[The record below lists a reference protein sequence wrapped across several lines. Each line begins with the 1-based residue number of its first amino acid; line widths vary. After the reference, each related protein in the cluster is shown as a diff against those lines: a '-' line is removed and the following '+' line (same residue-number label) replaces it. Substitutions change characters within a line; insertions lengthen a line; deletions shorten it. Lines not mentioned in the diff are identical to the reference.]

1 MYYKSIPSNRLND
14 ALTKLDEVR
23 AIFVIGQR
31 AVPLLEDLLH
41 FVREMTPL
49 LEEVS
54 QSLHISTARMPT
66 AASQLERVSHANEL
80 ATTEILDLVDA
91 VQRHV
96 HSAASWLNGMKQS
109 RDALRMR
116 DQRLLDAITSAT
128 SAPGVRE
135 ALQSW
140 YEEGENLYASWDA
153 KEMERILDTVRDHMQ
168 SIMMSLQVQDITAQQ
183 IASVNHLI
191 ESTRQRMAEIVE
203 RLSHDVLPQSA
214 PDDSLAE
221 MRSSQSRFDPLANY
235 DSSGKHQAHADDL
248 VNAFLSGESLPVEP
262 LSDIP
267 EEPIIRYSTDVPAAS
282 LAMRPPP
289 APAPPAQRPAPV
301 APPPPPRPSPSPK
314 PAPGPP
320 AAPASFD
327 PVSQDD
333 IDALFNT

>member
-96 HSAASWLNGMKQS
+96 HSASSWLNGMRQS
-109 RDALRMR
+109 RDALKLR
-116 DQRLLDAITSAT
+116 DQRLLDAISSAT

-140 YEEGENLYASWDA
+140 YEEGETLYASWDS
-153 KEMERILDTVRDHMQ
+153 KELERILDTVRDHMQ

-248 VNAFLSGESLPVEP
+248 VNAFLSGENLPVETQ
-262 LSDIP
+262 DQEP
-267 EEPIIRYSTDVPAAS
+267 EEPIIRYSTDIPAS
-282 LAMRPPP
+282 SMTMPQTPLAF
-289 APAPPAQRPAPV
+289 APAPRPAPV
-301 APPPPPRPSPSPK
+301 APPPPRPVAPPK
-314 PAPGPP
+314 PPPAPP

>member
-91 VQRHV
+91 VQRHI
-96 HSAASWLNGMKQS
+96 HSASSWLNGMKQS
-109 RDALRMR
+109 RDALKLR
-116 DQRLLDAITSAT
+116 DQRLLEAISSAT

-140 YEEGENLYASWDA
+140 YEQGESLYASWYSKDL
-153 KEMERILDTVRDHMQ
+153 ERILDTVRDHMQ

-203 RLSHDVLPQSA
+203 RLSHDVLPPSSNE
-214 PDDSLAE
+214 DSLVE

-235 DSSGKHQAHADDL
+235 DSSGKHQATADDL
-248 VNAFLSGESLPVEP
+248 VNAFLSGEKIEAEAKAPPFEEPVLRFSSNAPAEP
-262 LSDIP
+262 LVVQP
-267 EEPIIRYSTDVPAAS
+267 NPPPMPPPIRPAVPSA
-282 LAMRPPP
+282 PTPVKP
-289 APAPPAQRPAPV
+289 APA
-301 APPPPPRPSPSPK
+301 S
-314 PAPGPP
+314 
-320 AAPASFD
+320 APASFD

>member
-91 VQRHV
+91 VQRHI

-109 RDALRMR
+109 RDALRLR
-116 DQRLLDAITSAT
+116 DQRLLDAISSAT

-140 YEEGENLYASWDA
+140 YEEGESLYASWEA
-153 KEMERILDTVRDHMQ
+153 QEMERILDTVRDHMQ

-203 RLSHDVLPQSA
+203 RLSHDVLPQA
-214 PDDSLAE
+214 AVPDDALAE

-235 DSSGKHQAHADDL
+235 DSSGKHQANADDL
-248 VNAFLSGESLPVEP
+248 VNAFLSGENLPLPQEE
-262 LSDIP
+262 IAP
-267 EEPIIRYSTDVPAAS
+267 EEPIIRYSSDVPVPS
-282 LAMRPPP
+282 LGARPAPTQT
-289 APAPPAQRPAPV
+289 APAPRPAPISAPPPRT
-301 APPPPPRPSPSPK
+301 APPPPPKPS
-314 PAPGPP
+314 
-320 AAPASFD
+320 APASFD